1 MRTILSCRFL
11 SSPGPAR
18 SRLLAPAF
26 SNRKGCSRKHIYG
39 NSGEFTPFRAES
51 FTIGRRLPS
60 RRRADR
66 FRAERGRLG
75 RRLKKT
81 VVLVGMMGAGKTAV
95 GTAMA
100 RLLSVPFVDS
110 DDEIERAAN
119 MTVAEIFARDGEAF
133 FRARESEVLTRLLS
147 GPPCILSTGGGA
159 FLAPANRAVIADQG
173 VAVWLKADL
182 ELLWNRVKHKT
193 TRPLLRTA
201 DPKATLTALL
211 DQRAPVYAEAGVVV
225 EAEAAYTVDQMAA
238 KVIAALQE
246 HGEVGVK

>member
-1 MRTILSCRFL
+1 
-11 SSPGPAR
+11 
-18 SRLLAPAF
+18 
-26 SNRKGCSRKHIYG
+26 
-39 NSGEFTPFRAES
+39 
-51 FTIGRRLPS
+51 
-60 RRRADR
+60 
-66 FRAERGRLG
+66 
-75 RRLKKT
+75 
-81 VVLVGMMGAGKTAV
+81 MMGAGKTAV